1 MGEIH
6 SVGPFILGKSLGAGA
21 TGKVKLGFHKE
32 TGFKV
37 AVKIINKEFLSSRP
51 SMRKKV
57 EREIVVMKIID
68 HPNVLKLY
76 DVYETS
82 KYLFLILEYVEGGE
96 LFDYLVSKGSLEPA
110 EALHFFQQ
118 IIRGLDY
125 CHSHIIC
132 HRDLKPENLLFV
144 ESEKSIKVGDF
155 GMASL
160 MRQSTLLQ
168 TSCGSPHYASPE
180 VVSGTKYNGM
190 MADIWS
196 CGVILYAL
204 LSGKLPF
211 DDESI
216 GKLLA
221 KVKRGVFSMPAF
233 LPKEAQ
239 DLITKMITV
248 DVTKRITMQGIK
260 EHAWFNSNSP
270 SPQSTMALVC
280 VEEMQADPLED
291 LSMIDDE
298 ILRSLKALGL
308 GSEVDIQLA
317 LTARNRPN
325 VIMVFYRL
333 LEMRKD
339 NQDVNNL
346 YPSANR
352 PQRNRRNTVHDRDS
366 SLASPPTSGGDG
378 KTRSRSLL
386 VAADAAPRRHR
397 RSLGIGQSPLPSSP
411 LAGPQQHPS
420 SPHHTHTQ
428 HSRSGS
434 TSSGSSSSSSSESLQ
449 FPLTD
454 TPPYTNGSNNNNNDH
469 YNNPDPLQLSPAN
482 TPPGSP
488 RTSGYRRRQHSYQQP
503 PPHLSSSSE
512 IPPPITIHRDG
523 ASSSVPINMSRDGTS
538 SSVPINIGEKFR
550 RMRLDNV
557 VASSPPG
564 SPIIGSNPKR
574 SWFSNFFTGSPTNSP
589 RGADPTNTYAM
600 QTHKDGVELD
610 AEVQRTLSALKTS
623 WRLAKEELYEAEYK
637 AADGTGIRFSIEVM
651 NGKNKRDDDVRFVV
665 IALTNGPMHYFNFL
679 CAQVHNEINL

>member
-1 MGEIH
+1 MSEIH

-57 EREIVVMKIID
+57 EREIVVMKIVD

-96 LFDYLVSKGSLEPA
+96 LFDYLVNKGSLEPA

-118 IIRGLDY
+118 IIRGLDF

-144 ESEKSIKVGDF
+144 ESEKSIKIADF

-221 KVKRGVFSMPAF
+221 KVKRGIFSMPAF

-239 DLITKMITV
+239 DLIHKMITV
-248 DVTKRITMQGIK
+248 DVSKRITMQGIK
-260 EHAWFNSNSP
+260 EHPWFNSNAP
-270 SPQSTMALVC
+270 GPQHVMSLIC

-308 GSEVDIQLA
+308 GTEVDIQLA
-317 LTARNRPN
+317 LTARKPN

-333 LEMRKD
+333 LETRKD
-339 NQDVNNL
+339 SQDINNL

-352 PQRNRRNTVHDRDS
+352 TRNRRNTVSDKEAP
-366 SLASPPTSGGDG
+366 SLPGLDG
-378 KTRSRSLL
+378 KTRSRSL
-386 VAADAAPRRHR
+386 VADQQRRYR
-397 RSLGIGQSPLPSSP
+397 RSLGIGSSPLPPSP
-411 LAGPQQHPS
+411 LSGAQNHNNNNYSGRA
-420 SPHHTHTQ
+420 
-428 HSRSGS
+428 RSGS
-434 TSSGSSSSSSSESLQ
+434 TSSNSSSETLQ
-449 FPLTD
+449 FPLSD
-454 TPPYTNGSNNNNNDH
+454 SLHGREDSSSAVE
-469 YNNPDPLQLSPAN
+469 PLQLSPAN
-482 TPPGSP
+482 TPPSSP
-488 RTSGYRRRQHSYQQP
+488 QQQPYRRRQHSYSHSQHSHHAP
-503 PPHLSSSSE
+503 DSSPSMNGS
-512 IPPPITIHRDG
+512 
-523 ASSSVPINMSRDGTS
+523 ASSVST
-538 SSVPINIGEKFR
+538 SVPININEKFR
-550 RMRLDNV
+550 RIRLDNI
-557 VASSPPG
+557 APGSPPS

-574 SWFSNFFTGSPTNSP
+574 SWFSNFFTGSPQNSP
-589 RGADPTNTYAM
+589 RSDPAHTQAF
-600 QTHKDGVELD
+600 QTFKDGVELD
-610 AEVQRTLSALKTS
+610 AEVQRTLSTLKTS
-623 WRLAKEELYEAEYK
+623 WRLAKEESYEADFK
-637 AADGTGIRFSIEVM
+637 AMDGTNIKFSVEVM
-651 NGKNKRDDDVRFVV
+651 NGKNKNDVDIRFVV
-665 IALTNGPMHYFNFL
+665 LMLRDGPVPYFNFL
-679 CAQVHNEINL
+679 CAQFHNEIDL

>member
-1 MGEIH
+1 MSEIH

-37 AVKIINKEFLSSRP
+37 AVKIINKEFLASRP

-125 CHSHIIC
+125 CHSHVIC

-144 ESEKSIKVGDF
+144 ENEKSIKIGDF

-160 MRQSTLLQ
+160 MRSSTLLQ

-221 KVKRGVFSMPAF
+221 KVKRGIFSMPAF

-239 DLITKMITV
+239 DLINKMITV
-248 DVTKRITMQGIK
+248 DVSKRITMQGIK
-260 EHAWFNSNSP
+260 EHPWFKSNNP
-270 SPQSTMALVC
+270 LPQNTMVLVS

-317 LTARNRPN
+317 LTARKPN

-339 NQDVNNL
+339 NNDVNSL

-352 PQRNRRNTVHDRDS
+352 IRNRRNTVHDRDNQAQ
-366 SLASPPTSGGDG
+366 LPLGG
-378 KTRSRSLL
+378 KTRSHSLL
-386 VAADAAPRRHR
+386 VTPDVQPRRHR
-397 RSLGIGQSPLPSSP
+397 RSLGIGQSHLPSSP
-411 LAGPQQHPS
+411 LAGGPRSPS
-420 SPHHTHTQ
+420 PRLQDGGSYLRA
-428 HSRSGS
+428 RSGS
-434 TSSGSSSSSSSESLQ
+434 TSSNGSGSGSSSSSESLQ
-449 FPLTD
+449 FPLSD
-454 TPPYTNGSNNNNNDH
+454 PHLNGSNNNNDVE
-469 YNNPDPLQLSPAN
+469 PLQLSPQN
-482 TPPGSP
+482 TPPSSP
-488 RTSGYRRRQHSYQQP
+488 KEYNRRRLNSYAAP
-503 PPHLSSSSE
+503 PTRDYAPFNRDQTPDVPPLSLRE
-512 IPPPITIHRDG
+512 G
-523 ASSSVPINMSRDGTS
+523 ASSG
-538 SSVPINIGEKFR
+538 PININDKMR
-550 RMRLDNV
+550 RMRLDTV
-557 VASSPPG
+557 AASSPPG

-574 SWFSNFFTGSPTNSP
+574 SWFSNFFTGSPQTSP
-589 RGADPTNTYAM
+589 RGDAPTTYIM

-610 AEVQRTLSALKTS
+610 AEIQRTLSALNTS
-623 WRLAKEELYEAEYK
+623 WRLSKEELYEAEYR
-637 AADGTGIRFSIEVM
+637 AADGTSVRFLMEVM
-651 NGKNKRDDDVRFVV
+651 NGKNKNDVDIRFVV
-665 IALTNGPMHYFNFL
+665 VTLEDGPVHYFNFL
-679 CAQVHNEINL
+679 CAQVHNEIEL